1 MNARND
7 VLCSLS
13 GFEANTSLHHWAT
26 LKQLVSTT
34 HSTSTDVNGRLL
46 GNVVE
51 GLLWCVSN
59 VASAINT
66 VDIIGATLSLSTIV
80 GVVTRYEVPNRQRS
94 RISFWDVWTCLLCGN
109 VELRKRNWV
118 ASAKTPNFLSVQNP
132 PRSSIRKKFT
142 AVTQHRRSSQH
153 HHQ

>member
-80 GVVTRYEVPNRQRS
+80 GVVTRYEVPNRQKVAHL
-94 RISFWDVWTCLLCGN
+94 ILGCLD
-109 VELRKRNWV
+109 
-118 ASAKTPNFLSVQNP
+118 LSVMW
-132 PRSSIRKKFT
+132 KCGV
-142 AVTQHRRSSQH
+142 A
-153 HHQ
+153 